1 MVSDGELTAAAEWRR
16 YWPLALAGL
25 TGFSFMSFMVPAT
38 GVFMGP
44 LAEEFGWNRTQ
55 LSSGQAVSAFLP
67 LFLVPV
73 IGVLIDKWGTRRIA
87 LPGIVLTVLAI
98 AAFSLLNGSFT
109 QWIGNWVAFGLC
121 SVLVQS
127 SVWST
132 AVASVFKAGRG
143 LALGVTLSGTAVAQV
158 IVPPLANWLIAS
170 FGWRA
175 AYVWL
180 AAGWGGIA
188 LLLSVLFLHDA
199 HNARPRG
206 DATNAR
212 AEKPDLPGLSV
223 REARTDRA
231 LWTVALSTFLILTV
245 TIAVSVHQ
253 FPILLEAGV
262 SRANAAWLV
271 SLGGIAGVLGKL
283 ITGTLIDRF
292 HARWVGSIT
301 LASTAIAYPLMMG
314 FSPPALIVVGMMIS
328 GYAAGTKIQ
337 LCGYLTARYAGM
349 RNYGT
354 IFGFMTSV
362 ITLASAVGPLSAG
375 MFHDR
380 FGSYAPLLIGG
391 GVVSL
396 VSGLLVLSLGRYP
409 DWSSPANAE
418 ALDAHGKLDL
428 A

>member
-1 MVSDGELTAAAEWRR
+1 MVPDGELTAAAEWRR

-25 TGFSFMSFMVPAT
+25 TGFSFMSFMIPAT

-44 LAEEFGWNRTQ
+44 LADEFGWSRTQ

-67 LFLVPV
+67 LFLVPL
-73 IGVLIDKWGTRRIA
+73 IGVMIDKWGTRRIA
-87 LPGIVLTVLAI
+87 LPGIVLTGVAI
-98 AAFSLLNGSFT
+98 AGFSQLNGSFT
-109 QWIGNWVAFGLC
+109 QWIGLWIAFGLC
-121 SVLVQS
+121 SLFVQS

-158 IVPPLANWLIAS
+158 VVPPLANWLIAS
-170 FGWRA
+170 VGWRA
-175 AYVWL
+175 AFLWL
-180 AAGWGGIA
+180 AGGWGGLA
-188 LLLSVLFLHDA
+188 LLLSVLFLYDAHDA
-199 HNARPRG
+199 RARESAKTGR
-206 DATNAR
+206 T
-212 AEKPDLPGLSV
+212 EKPDLLGLSV
-223 REARTDRA
+223 REARTNRA
-231 LWTVALSTFLILTV
+231 LWTVAIATFLILTV

-271 SLGGIAGVLGKL
+271 SLSGIAGVLGKL
-283 ITGTLIDRF
+283 VTGTLIDRF

-301 LASTAIAYPLMMG
+301 LASTAIAYPLLLG
-314 FSPPALIVVGMMIS
+314 FSTPALIVVGMMIS

-354 IFGFMTSV
+354 IFGFMTSI

-375 MFHDR
+375 VLHDR

-391 GVVSL
+391 VVISL

-409 DWSSPANAE
+409 DWSAGGSKSAGSTLQTA
-418 ALDAHGKLDL
+418 
-428 A
+428 

>member
-25 TGFSFMSFMVPAT
+25 TGFSFMSFMIPAT

-44 LAEEFGWNRTQ
+44 LADEFGWNRTQ

-67 LFLVPV
+67 LFLVPL
-73 IGVLIDKWGTRRIA
+73 IGVMIDKWGTRRIA
-87 LPGIVLTVLAI
+87 LPGIVLTGLAI
-98 AAFSLLNGSFT
+98 AGFSQLNGSFV
-109 QWIGNWVAFGLC
+109 QWIGLWIAFGLC
-121 SVLVQS
+121 SLFVQS

-158 IVPPLANWLIAS
+158 VVPPLANWLIAS
-170 FGWRA
+170 VGWRA
-175 AYVWL
+175 AFLWL
-180 AAGWGGIA
+180 AGGWGGLA
-188 LLLSVLFLHDA
+188 LLLSVLFLYDAHDA
-199 HNARPRG
+199 R
-206 DATNAR
+206 AR
-212 AEKPDLPGLSV
+212 ASSKTGRTEAPDLPGLSV
-223 REARTDRA
+223 REARTNRS
-231 LWTVALSTFLILTV
+231 LWTVAIATFLILTV

-271 SLGGIAGVLGKL
+271 SLSGIAGVLGKL

-301 LASTAIAYPLMMG
+301 LASTAIAYPLLLG
-314 FSPPALIVVGMMIS
+314 FSAPTLIVVGMMIS

-354 IFGFMTSV
+354 IFGFMTSI

-375 MFHDR
+375 ALHDR

-391 GVVSL
+391 VVISL

-409 DWSSPANAE
+409 DWSSDRDANMEPGMQTA
-418 ALDAHGKLDL
+418 
-428 A
+428 

>member
-1 MVSDGELTAAAEWRR
+1 MVPDGELTAAAEWRR
-16 YWPLALAGL
+16 YWPLALAGM
-25 TGFSFMSFMVPAT
+25 TGFSFMSFMIPAT

-44 LAEEFGWNRTQ
+44 LGDEFGWNRTQ

-67 LFLVPV
+67 LFLVPL
-73 IGVLIDKWGTRRIA
+73 IGVIIDKWGTRRIA
-87 LPGIVLTVLAI
+87 LPGIVLTGVAI
-98 AAFSLLNGSFT
+98 AGFSRLNGSFT
-109 QWIGNWVAFGLC
+109 QWIGLWIAFGLC
-121 SVLVQS
+121 SLFVQS

-158 IVPPLANWLIAS
+158 VVPPLANWLIAS

-175 AYVWL
+175 AFLWL
-180 AAGWGGIA
+180 AGGWGGLA
-188 LLLSVLFLHDA
+188 LLLSVLFLYDA
-199 HNARPRG
+199 HDTR
-206 DATNAR
+206 AR
-212 AEKPDLPGLSV
+212 ASAKMGRTERPDLPGLSV
-223 REARTDRA
+223 REARSNRA
-231 LWTVALSTFLILTV
+231 LWTVAIATFLILTV

-271 SLGGIAGVLGKL
+271 SLSGIAGVLGKL
-283 ITGTLIDRF
+283 VTGTLIDRF

-301 LASTAIAYPLMMG
+301 LASTAIAYPLLLG
-314 FSPPALIVVGMMIS
+314 FSAPSLIVVGMMIS

-354 IFGFMTSV
+354 IFGFMTSI

-375 MFHDR
+375 ALHDR
-380 FGSYAPLLIGG
+380 FGSYTPLLIGG
-391 GVVSL
+391 VVISL

-409 DWSSPANAE
+409 DWSTGGNAE
-418 ALDAHGKLDL
+418 PGSLPQPA
-428 A
+428 